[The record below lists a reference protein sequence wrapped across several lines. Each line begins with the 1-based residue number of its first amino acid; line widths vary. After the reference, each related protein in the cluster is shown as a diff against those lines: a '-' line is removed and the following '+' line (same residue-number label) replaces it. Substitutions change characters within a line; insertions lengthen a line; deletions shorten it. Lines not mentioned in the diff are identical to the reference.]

1 MEWELSLAW
10 IVQDPNVLIKAKS
23 HLLIF
28 PGNVLALLPLRHL
41 SNPLLQPL
49 VHYTRAAFSTVA
61 LLTFW
66 AE

>member
-1 MEWELSLAW
+1 MGIISGMNCTRS
-10 IVQDPNVLIKAKS
+10 NVLIKAND

-28 PGNVLALLPLRHL
+28 SGNVLALPSLCHL
-41 SNPLLQPL
+41 SKPLLQPQF
-49 VHYTRAAFSTVA
+49 HCKRAAFSTVA